1 MGPRKAK
8 DAAQKKIG
16 EWTSVRRNASKAT
29 TTTTKNENTSAP
41 TEIRAPL
48 KTQSPS
54 DMNAMKNCT
63 VQLEIMQPPP
73 KPIATVSKSPVK
85 KIPSADIVAKDKE
98 TDKKNV
104 YDYSFDADEFESP
117 AEHEDAMKDLIEKL
131 AKENKIEVKK
141 YRPKNVRKKKTEDKD
156 PANKATTQKRRREK
170 QPNDAEPPKKKLN
183 LKNKQISVNAKKP
196 DALSSVNMLKRK
208 HEADILA
215 NNNNL
220 TEKAVDVINQEE
232 MTSTKVTGA
241 SNLRKLAAENQ
252 MENVNVQPRLR
263 NRNNLQSTPKTSTPL
278 NVKAAAAKKTNEN
291 NRSLFFDN
299 ASPLVNTVKNS
310 MVTVRKQRL
319 QLSAI
324 NDEQEVETA
333 VSKATE
339 KPTEEQPVQY
349 NFDDDDFDFGNSV
362 VADEPQSVPNNEMD
376 KENSSDKPGTS
387 ATASNARNRQ
397 GMRSAASPSR
407 DQPGTSASA
416 MSAQNRP
423 GTSAAS
429 SSIWDQPGTSSSI
442 FGGSNKSNIEQSP
455 VRHTNDQS
463 HVYTPTK
470 RRDYGRSPLKNIVS
484 LFLFNFLLSLLFLLM
499 FD

>member
-8 DAAQKKIG
+8 DAAQQKIG
-16 EWTSVRRNASKAT
+16 EWTSVRRNASKA

-63 VQLEIMQPPP
+63 VRLEIMPPQP

-85 KIPSADIVAKDKE
+85 KIPSADMVAKDKE

-117 AEHEDAMKDLIEKL
+117 MGNEDAMKDLIEKL

-183 LKNKQISVNAKKP
+183 LKNKQISANAKKP
-196 DALSSVNMLKRK
+196 DALSSVNILKRK

-220 TEKAVDVINQEE
+220 TEKAVDVIDPEE
-232 MTSTKVTGA
+232 MTSTKVAGA
-241 SNLRKLAAENQ
+241 SNIRKLAVENQ
-252 MENVNVQPRLR
+252 MENVNVQSRLR

-278 NVKAAAAKKTNEN
+278 SVKAAAKKTNEN

-324 NDEQEVETA
+324 GDEQEVDTA
-333 VSKATE
+333 VSKAIE
-339 KPTEEQPVQY
+339 KPNEEQPVQY

-362 VADEPQSVPNNEMD
+362 VADEPQSVPNNDVD
-376 KENSSDKPGTS
+376 KENSLDKPGTS
-387 ATASNARNRQ
+387 ATALNARNRQ
-397 GMRSAASPSR
+397 GTRSAASPSW

-429 SSIWDQPGTSSSI
+429 SSIWDRPGTSSSI
-442 FGGSNKSNIEQSP
+442 FGASNKSNIEQSP
-455 VRHTNDQS
+455 IQHTNDQS
-463 HVYTPTK
+463 NVYTPTK

-484 LFLFNFLLSLLFLLM
+484 FFYSIFFIFTVFVIYVRM
-499 FD
+499 I